1 MSEKFPDFMKI
12 WHAYPRTVLK
22 GLSLPP
28 AACTML
34 WWQGDSK
41 SRAADK
47 WRNDAG
53 DAFRAFVMK
62 DMGGLYLDLDI
73 ECFQHR
79 EHMIHGLDLV
89 LQVNLDDTLKT
100 GQVPVSLPICSFLRF
115 ACCDVQTYTGLIC
128 TICKSG
134 SVLSSPSI
142 SPWAGRSG
150 KVINKMKPSD
160 RDWGAQI
167 THVFA
172 GRPALTV
179 V

>member
-22 GLSLPP
+22 GLSLLH

-34 WWQGDSK
+34 WWQGDSHL
-41 SRAADK
+41 RAADK
-47 WRNDAG
+47 LRNDAG

-100 GQVPVSLPICSFLRF
+100 GQVPSRCL
-115 ACCDVQTYTGLIC
+115 
-128 TICKSG
+128 
-134 SVLSSPSI
+134 SV
-142 SPWAGRSG
+142 RSY
-150 KVINKMKPSD
+150 
-160 RDWGAQI
+160 AL
-167 THVFA
+167 H
-172 GRPALTV
+172 ALTCRPV
-179 V
+179 QQVSYALQIV